1 MFFKEKGKRKVNQE
15 IIFAQTLERVRR
27 LAKEQG
33 NCIGE
38 EQVREEFAALDLR
51 MPRSRW
57 CLTI

>member
-1 MFFKEKGKRKVNQE
+1 MNQE

-38 EQVREEFAALDLR
+38 EQVREEFAALDLKDAQIEMVKAQCGHWR
-51 MPRSRW
+51 AS
-57 CLTI
+57 